1 MRIFIFI
8 LIYVVVLFSQ
18 DFSLNFDGDDDYVVI
33 NNSFLDSDE
42 DPLTFVFKISLN
54 NIENEELFGGSLFGQ
69 FTNSWCGYNN
79 FVKINHSALTFD
91 HYGPSG
97 GGIDISHNFYSSLKK
112 EYTLYLTKDSDS
124 LHLYVNDGIFTS
136 YYGSAYHPENYNE
149 SFSTTP
155 VIGSRRCEWVD
166 EWRDEFSGKIDEL
179 IVIQKTY
186 SLDQIINQQY
196 LLDENYYLAFY
207 DFNSGQGNILYDI
220 SGNDN
225 HGTIYGAT
233 WIENIYGCTD
243 ELAENFNLDANWDD
257 SSCTY
262 PDNGDF
268 SLSFD
273 GVDDWVD
280 IPSFDLDYPLT
291 IEVSIKAPF
300 QEGTIIGRGPDEPI
314 YNETSYV
321 ITVGP
326 QSPNPGL
333 NGQIRWHIGTDG
345 ICGYNGGGWNFDD
358 SNIEINEEQWNN
370 ITTTY
375 DGDDASIYLDGVNVN
390 TFSHC
395 GNINQNNNNITIG
408 KMYEDY
414 HFNGQIDE
422 IRIWSRIISQSEF
435 NNFNE
440 ENQDNLLANYKFNSG
455 SGDILYDHS
464 GNQNHGTIFGASWTE
479 NSINQCCFES
489 YGDVNCDTILDISDI
504 IIIIDMILDL
514 INITYDQNDCADIN
528 ADGIIDISD
537 LILLIDSILGF

>member
-1 MRIFIFI
+1 PG
-8 LIYVVVLFSQ
+8 Y
-18 DFSLNFDGDDDYVVI
+18 
-33 NNSFLDSDE
+33 
-42 DPLTFVFKISLN
+42 T
-54 NIENEELFGGSLFGQ
+54 
-69 FTNSWCGYNN
+69 TNSGYCA
-79 FVKINHSALTFD
+79 VDLYYPVALDQWYDVVGTYNGQIMKLYVD
-91 HYGPSG
+91 GNLVNSVQLIGNQYWSGPSLDGQQGYWYTRIGDNNG
-97 GGIDISHNFYSSLKK
+97 GGYIPID
-112 EYTLYLTKDSDS
+112 
-124 LHLYVNDGIFTS
+124 
-136 YYGSAYHPENYNE
+136 
-149 SFSTTP
+149 
-155 VIGSRRCEWVD
+155 
-166 EWRDEFSGKIDEL
+166 GKIDN
-179 IVIQKTY
+179 IVIFNTALSENQILNLNTNLLNGNEQNIR
-186 SLDQIINQQY
+186 SLY
-196 LLDENYYLAFY
+196 K
-207 DFNSGQGNILYDI
+207 FNASNGNVLFDH
-220 SGNDN
+220 SGNQN
-225 HGTIYGAT
+225 HGIIYGAT

-243 ELAENFNLDANWDD
+243 DLATNYNFEANRNDF
-257 SSCTY
+257 SCEY